1 MLLYE
6 LYPQFEVLHKVL
18 VFLSKTES
26 SITNSNRVHSNFM
39 ELAFFAIR
47 LIGKEGSI
55 IVDSGIFDHN
65 TNLDPLSDE
74 GLEKLKNE
82 QYFTIGVENEPITK
96 EQTEEFLQALHE
108 YMCKDEFDND
118 VNYDLVD
125 IEKIGSKLYVMSWL

>member
-1 MLLYE
+1 M
-6 LYPQFEVLHKVL
+6 
-18 VFLSKTES
+18 
-26 SITNSNRVHSNFM
+26 VHSNFM

-74 GLEKLKNE
+74 ELEKLKNE

-96 EQTEEFLQALHE
+96 EQTEEFLQALRK